1 MNEVIIRF
9 IFSKFFSIIGFFS
22 FLSIVHLNGQCPD
35 LTVNVSTDSVVCDNE
50 NDTIIIENSEASV
63 VYQVYN
69 DDRPISCIQRGTGN
83 NIAIP
88 VHSSRLDT
96 GLHTLQVKAFANPVD
111 QDKAPI
117 FQTSVSPVIDGI
129 PDEEEWMLIRDHP
142 NYAWGDPPGNP
153 EAFSQWGVMYDDTCL
168 YLAVYVQDNTLPLAP
183 ESDSTKLHKND
194 AVEFILQGFDPGGA
208 DDLKILLDCHNQV
221 NQVQVPFPSEAFFD
235 IPVFDHAA
243 FLDSSKNVWS
253 GEIRIAWPDLGY
265 TSPPDSMK
273 FDSNLDFADTS
284 GSIGQYNW
292 TSYRSWMEITRA
304 GMALSL
310 YSDTCPHNVKDSVLV
325 QILPHPH
332 LIVNDPDEAASVDIT
347 DPSITSG
354 SEGLSGNQLTYW
366 EDSLCTSQLSDP
378 EFITTSGTYY
388 IKLSNPGCFDVEPVY
403 VSTLITGMC
412 YDLISKQN
420 NPLHPNPLSYGEV
433 IYQPANLQP
442 GESFTISVY
451 NELGQQIIS
460 KQIIVSNQAMP
471 VSLFNHQDVSQGI
484 YIVKV
489 EAQSRQEQYKLI
501 VE

>member
-1 MNEVIIRF
+1 MKKPIPKLAFLKIC
-9 IFSKFFSIIGFFS
+9 SIIGIIS
-22 FLSIVHLNGQCPD
+22 FLFIVDVNSQCPD
-35 LTVNVSTDSVVCDNE
+35 LTLNVITDSLVCDNE
-50 NDTIIIENSEASV
+50 NDTVIIENSEASV

-69 DDRPISCIQRGTGN
+69 NDRPISCIQRGTGN

-96 GLHTLQVKAFANPVD
+96 GLHTLRVKAFADPVD

-117 FQTSVSPVIDGI
+117 FETSVPPVIDGI

-142 NYAWGDPPGNP
+142 NYSWGDPPDVP
-153 EAFSQWGVMYDDTCL
+153 EFFSQWGVMYDDTCL
-168 YLAVYVQDNTLPLAP
+168 YLAVYVQDNTLPLAS
-183 ESDSTKLHKND
+183 ESDFTKLHKND
-194 AVEFILQGFDPGGA
+194 AVEFILQGFDAEGA
-208 DDLKILLDCHNQV
+208 DDRKILLDCHNQV
-221 NQVQVPFPSEAFFD
+221 NMTDVPYDAFYYDVIF
-235 IPVFDHAA
+235 IHAA
-243 FLDSSKNVWS
+243 HIDSSKNAWS
-253 GEIRIAWPDLGY
+253 GEIRIAWSDLGY

-284 GSIGQYNW
+284 GSMGQYNW
-292 TSYRSWMEITRA
+292 TSNGSFKEIIFA
-304 GMALSL
+304 GMALSVPN
-310 YSDTCPHNVKDSVLV
+310 DTCPHNVKDSVPV

-388 IKLSNPGCFDVEPVY
+388 IKLSNPGCFDVGPVN
-403 VSTLITGMC
+403 VTVLTTGICNDSM
-412 YDLISKQN
+412 LKQN
-420 NPLHPNPLSYGEV
+420 NTLHPNPLSYGEV
-433 IYQPANLQP
+433 IYHPANFQV
-442 GESFTISVY
+442 GESFIISVY

-460 KQIIVSNQAMP
+460 KQIIISSQTMP
-471 VSLFNHQDVSQGI
+471 VRLFNHQDVSQGI

-489 EAQSRQEQYKLI
+489 EGQTRQEQYKLI